1 MTGRISGIFSI
12 IFAVSLSIAHPAVGQ
27 DTLMTVRPD
36 SAALR
41 QSLFTEARACRLD
54 YEFASADSLL
64 RDALKLCS
72 GDSLEFAAVES
83 ELLLCENG
91 MNMSRYVAEP
101 QVVARQMFSL
111 SDFFLWYPLPD
122 RSWTELPDSVSHCG
136 GSPFNLCYIA
146 EDSDRILF
154 SARDSS
160 GNRSIYGM
168 NELRDPAGEA
178 DTPADSAAVL
188 LCGRK
193 WGGRSSLFGKIAE
206 GSDEI
211 FPMFSQDGR
220 TVYFASKGL
229 YGVGGYDLYCS
240 EYQEDDNSWSI
251 PVNMGFPFSS
261 PANDYLLTTT
271 LDERYM
277 IFASDRDC
285 PRDSVCV
292 YVLENDPLPLKTA
305 VESPEELRRI
315 AGLDPQENV
324 SAVETAAVA
333 GEPVQDNVENRAY
346 SEKMEL
352 VRSLRDSI
360 AIHGA
365 ETDALREEFVMSD
378 DVDRRQELTVRIREM
393 EQDLPRLQ
401 NAYAEAS
408 AALQKI
414 EMEFLFNGVFIDADK
429 AVEAADRRV
438 AGVSTNFVFTRKS
451 MASGRE

>member
-1 MTGRISGIFSI
+1 
-12 IFAVSLSIAHPAVGQ
+12 
-27 DTLMTVRPD
+27 
-36 SAALR
+36 
-41 QSLFTEARACRLD
+41 
-54 YEFASADSLL
+54 
-64 RDALKLCS
+64 
-72 GDSLEFAAVES
+72 
-83 ELLLCENG
+83 
-91 MNMSRYVAEP
+91 
-101 QVVARQMFSL
+101 
-111 SDFFLWYPLPD
+111 
-122 RSWTELPDSVSHCG
+122 
-136 GSPFNLCYIA
+136 
-146 EDSDRILF
+146 
-154 SARDSS
+154 
-160 GNRSIYGM
+160 
-168 NELRDPAGEA
+168 
-178 DTPADSAAVL
+178 
-188 LCGRK
+188 
-193 WGGRSSLFGKIAE
+193 
-206 GSDEI
+206 
-211 FPMFSQDGR
+211 
-220 TVYFASKGL
+220 
-229 YGVGGYDLYCS
+229 
-240 EYQEDDNSWSI
+240 
-251 PVNMGFPFSS
+251 MGFPFSS

-305 VESPEELRRI
+305 VDSPEELRRI
-315 AGLDPQENV
+315 AGLDPPENV

-333 GEPVQDNVENRAY
+333 GESVQDNIENREY
-346 SEKMEL
+346 NEKMEL